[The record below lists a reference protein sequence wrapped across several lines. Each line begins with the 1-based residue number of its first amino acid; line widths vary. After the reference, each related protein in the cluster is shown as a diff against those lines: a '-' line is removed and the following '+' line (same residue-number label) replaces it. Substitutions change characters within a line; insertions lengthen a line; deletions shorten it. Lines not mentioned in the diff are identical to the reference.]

1 MYGEENGYKK
11 CWLLE
16 FLECF
21 LIFFI
26 KSKICIMCDIW
37 IVYEFVL
44 IEMFYNSWLEGRKN
58 MFNIVFNYKGKI
70 YSIKNK

>member
-11 CWLLE
+11 CWLFE

-21 LIFFI
+21 SIFFI
-26 KSKICIMCDIW
+26 KSKVCIMCDIW

-44 IEMFYNSWLEGRKN
+44 IEMFYNLWLEGRKN

>member
-1 MYGEENGYKK
+1 MYGEENVYTK

-44 IEMFYNSWLEGRKN
+44 IEMFYNLWLEGRKN